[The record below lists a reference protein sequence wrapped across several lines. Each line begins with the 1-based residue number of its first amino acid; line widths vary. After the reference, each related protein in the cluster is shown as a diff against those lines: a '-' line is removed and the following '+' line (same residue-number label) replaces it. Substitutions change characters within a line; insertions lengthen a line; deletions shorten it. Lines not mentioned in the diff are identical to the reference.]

1 MQQQG
6 DTMEK
11 KFLEAF
17 DKLSDSL
24 FRHCFFRVSNREVAK
39 DMVQDTF
46 MKTWREIYKGQ
57 QIENMQSFL
66 YRVANN
72 LIIDYYRKAKSDSL
86 DNLLDN
92 GYDPKGDDAAGIM
105 AVSELSL
112 TMEAMN
118 TLSEKD
124 RRVLVM
130 RHVDGFSPKE
140 IAEEIGETE
149 NTVSV
154 RIHRAIQRLKEKTK
168 HE

>member
-1 MQQQG
+1 MQQP
-6 DTMEK
+6 DLMEK

-17 DKLSDSL
+17 DGLSDAL
-24 FRHCFFRVSNREVAK
+24 FRHCYFRVSNREVAK

-46 MKTWREIYKGQ
+46 MKTWREITKGQ
-57 QIENMQSFL
+57 QIENIQSFL

-86 DNLLDN
+86 DALLDD
-92 GYDPKGDDAAGIM
+92 GYDPRGDDAAGIV
-105 AVSELSL
+105 AASELSL
-112 TMEAMN
+112 SLRALD

-130 RHVDGFSPKE
+130 RHIDGLSPKE
-140 IAEEIGETE
+140 IADTIGETE

-154 RIHRAIQRLKEKTK
+154 RIHRAIHRLKEKTH